1 VALLER
7 RFSPQ
12 QISARLRLD
21 YPDDEEMRIA
31 PETIYQSL

>member
-1 VALLER
+1 MLEK

-21 YPDDEEMRIA
+21 HPDDPEMRIA
-31 PETIYQSL
+31 A